1 MSYVQKEVLHE
12 VLVKEEIKKEY
23 FIFVQTYV
31 LMEVVHVEVHQWLQ
45 GLLRWSKV
53 SAIQTGQLNY
63 LRPDG
68 GGPRG
73 GPPGAPGAVQVI
85 DY

>member
-31 LMEVVHVEVHQWLQ
+31 LMEVVHVEAHQWLP
-45 GLLRWSKV
+45 GLFKV
-53 SAIQTGQLNY
+53 KQS
-63 LRPDG
+63 
-68 GGPRG
+68 
-73 GPPGAPGAVQVI
+73 
-85 DY
+85 